1 MSDAK
6 LYLGNLAQGTRDR
19 DIEDAFDKFGRIRK
33 LILKNGYG
41 FVVKTKQTTNFDD
54 QFQTIIEFIQLF

>member
-6 LYLGNLAQGTRDR
+6 LYLGNLAQGTKDR
-19 DIEDAFDKFGRIRK
+19 DIEDAFEKFGKIRK

-41 FVVKTKQTTNFDD
+41 FVVNETTNK
-54 QFQTIIEFIQLF
+54 QL